1 MSWRQ
6 GRSLRVAGTLRV
18 AASLTRS
25 DWVILAGAA
34 TLLYMATLALKLVTV
49 TRLLRVVRALAREP
63 RRGVRAVDAARVLR
77 LVHAVAGR
85 CVPPPGCLATALV
98 AFVLLRRRAL
108 PARLVIGVTKAR
120 GALEGHAWVEVGAP
134 SITAVTAGGHLPL
147 VVVDDRGWSPALVPG
162 GPAA

>member
-1 MSWRQ
+1 MSWREP
-6 GRSLRVAGTLRV
+6 RSLRVAGTLRV
-18 AASLTRS
+18 AASLTLS

-34 TLLYMATLALKLVTV
+34 TLLYTATLALKLVKV

-63 RRGVRAVDAARVLR
+63 RREVRAVDAARVLR

-85 CVPPPGCLATALV
+85 CVPAPGCLATALV

-120 GALEGHAWVEVGAP
+120 GALEGHAWVEVGAA
-134 SITAVTAGGHLPL
+134 SITATAGGHLPL
-147 VVVDDRGWSPALVPG
+147 VVVDDDGWSPALVPG